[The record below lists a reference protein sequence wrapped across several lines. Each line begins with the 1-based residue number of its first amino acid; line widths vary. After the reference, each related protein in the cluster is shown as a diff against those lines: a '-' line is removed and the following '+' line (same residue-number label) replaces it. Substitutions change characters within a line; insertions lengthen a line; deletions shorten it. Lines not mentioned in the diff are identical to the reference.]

1 MGERYN
7 VPTKSTKIIMNH
19 SDEMEKEDR
28 CLCHSISSNP
38 FHGVLKVGEVVDT
51 ERDPTGSHRGAGNL
65 QGFLDPLHGQE
76 LYGKLLVTQQVSSV
90 LKDDSTKK

>member
-19 SDEMEKEDR
+19 SDEMEKEDK
-28 CLCHSISSNP
+28 CLCHSISSHP

-51 ERDPTGSHRGAGNL
+51 E
-65 QGFLDPLHGQE
+65 
-76 LYGKLLVTQQVSSV
+76 
-90 LKDDSTKK
+90 